1 MQLLINGTDKINY
14 LKRPSMRITKSTD
27 NRSSMGFSLITT
39 PSAYSD
45 NGIIIGQDV
54 KFLDDDDNIIFG
66 GVIKQVRVIKLD
78 PLLGTDKK
86 IELSIIAYDYNEI
99 TARRTSSGSYTNK
112 TAGFIVNSLRTNV
125 LNLTGY
131 SDGVGYG
138 FIDDG
143 ATLDTYQTFAKTV
156 KDVLD
161 DLALVSGY
169 KWYIDE
175 DRDLYFIDENTID
188 DAPHDLVETAPT
200 FTDFQVIDVS
210 ITLDNYRN
218 KQFVKGADSL
228 LVSAE
233 IASEITERSNIEGSS
248 GVYGDTIDSTE
259 FTSEA
264 DALYAAE
271 DALKRYGTIPYA
283 IRFTTMTNVF
293 KPSTKLKCNLP
304 SVFIGSDM
312 YFLIEMVDIVDLG
325 TAFMSTVTATRRSNT
340 DFSTKRTEGY
350 KEYFANLLKNT
361 VTQSG
366 FELAN
371 INFIDHDITSAD
383 LLGKNTLHVKYD
395 PSTILIDAPNSWLYS
410 FVDIQGVEIAKPFV
424 QNVTDFTLTVV
435 SDSQINAS
443 WTNP

>member
-1 MQLLINGTDKINY
+1 
-14 LKRPSMRITKSTD
+14 
-27 NRSSMGFSLITT
+27 MGFSLITT

-99 TARRTSSGSYTNK
+99 TARRTSSGSYTDK
-112 TAGFIVNSLRTNV
+112 TAGFIVNSILTNV

-131 SDGVGYG
+131 DDEVGTG
-138 FIDDG
+138 TIDDG
-143 ATLDTYQTFAKTV
+143 ATLTTYQSYAKTV
-156 KDVLD
+156 KDVFD

-175 DRDLYFIDENTID
+175 NKDLYFVDENTVT

-218 KQFVKGADSL
+218 KQWVKGGEDI
-228 LVSAE
+228 LVSSELA
-233 IASEITERSNIEGSS
+233 AEITERATIEGTS
-248 GVYGDTIDSTE
+248 GVYGDTIDSSDFQNET
-259 FTSEA
+259 
-264 DALYAAE
+264 DALFAA
-271 DALKRYGTIPYA
+271 DNALKRYGTIPYA

-325 TAFMSTVTATRRSNT
+325 TAFMTTITATRRSEI

-350 KEYFANLLKNT
+350 KEYFTKLLKPDKVVSGST
-361 VTQSG
+361 VKRLET
-366 FELAN
+366 AT
-371 INFIDHDITSAD
+371 IDRTA
-383 LLGKNTLHVKYD
+383 G
-395 PSTILIDAPNSWLYS
+395 TIEYTPEGATTPD
-410 FVDIQGVEIAKPFV
+410 
-424 QNVTDFTLTVV
+424 TLTFVETSTSIV
-435 SDSQINAS
+435 YTWSDSFTTTINIV
-443 WTNP
+443 